1 MNQKSLV
8 RRLVGIAGAGALAL
22 TPLAL
27 VAAPATAA
35 PFAGQLQKQTTFS
48 ATGTGCSVSPGTTSP
63 TTNFV
68 AGAPVSLAQ
77 SESTNGVGPTGPDTA
92 QLSAALGGSFVAHES
107 GGALTDFSADATAA
121 TSVNRAL
128 GAASACTWN
137 STAIALVTGTLTS
150 NGGLWDVNVKLFG
163 SGTGVVQ
170 LIFIKTGNPL
180 ASQNVVAHIGGAAR
194 THTLVSLAPGD
205 YTLQVVVEAVSSGTN
220 TANQPTPTSNAHAIV
235 NGVFRGFGVADGPAT
250 GDGTKYLDL
259 ANGLTCASHSLKA
272 DFKKKAG
279 KKAKKGKKP
288 VITKAVFFVNDAKV
302 KTVKKPNKNTTVTLS
317 GLPDTDTLDV
327 SAQLTLSGKGKGKVT
342 VERSY
347 LPCS

>member
-22 TPLAL
+22 TPVALA
-27 VAAPATAA
+27 AAPATAA
-35 PFAGQLQKQTTFS
+35 PFAGQVQKQTTFS
-48 ATGTGCSVSPGTTSP
+48 ASGTGCSVSSGTSSP
-63 TTNFV
+63 ATAFA
-68 AGAPVSLAQ
+68 AGTPVSLAQ

-92 QLSAALGGSFVAHES
+92 QLSSAVGGSFVAHEA

-128 GAASACTWN
+128 GASSACTWS
-137 STAIALVTGTLTS
+137 STASALVTGTFTS
-150 NGGLWDVNVKLFG
+150 NGGLWDVNVKFSG
-163 SGTGVVQ
+163 SGTGIVQ
-170 LIFIKTGNPL
+170 LVFIKTGSIL
-180 ASQNVVAHIGGAAR
+180 TSESVVAHVGDAAR
-194 THTLVSLAPGD
+194 THTLISLAPGD
-205 YTLQVVVEAVSSGTN
+205 YTLQLAVQSASSGTN
-220 TANQPTPTSNAHAIV
+220 TANQPPPTSNAHAIV

-250 GDGTKYLDL
+250 GDATKYLDL
-259 ANGLTCASHSLKA
+259 PGGLTCASHSLKA

-288 VITKAVFFVNDAKV
+288 VISKAVFFVNDTKV

-327 SAQLTLSGKGKGKVT
+327 SAQLTLTGKGNGKVT